1 MSANIFFLLIVVVME
16 VLVLAQV
23 RNQKMKEK
31 YAALWLI
38 VGVIMIV
45 LALFPKLLDSL
56 SRLVGIETPVN
67 LLFLLAIIMLMG
79 ISLHLTL
86 AISKITDDMRT
97 LAEEVAIMKALSG
110 VSRQGAFSCCGA
122 RAEEALK
129 PLIFIRFYT
138 FELGVIPHD
147 R

>member
-97 LAEEVAIMKALSG
+97 LAEEVAIMKALQ
-110 VSRQGAFSCCGA
+110 RQPQGAS
-122 RAEEALK
+122 RAAERERK
-129 PLIFIRFYT
+129 K
-138 FELGVIPHD
+138 H
-147 R
+147 

>member
-1 MSANIFFLLIVVVME
+1 MSANIFFLLVVVVME

-97 LAEEVAIMKALSG
+97 LAEEVAIMKALQ
-110 VSRQGAFSCCGA
+110 RQPQGAS
-122 RAEEALK
+122 RAAEREQK
-129 PLIFIRFYT
+129 K
-138 FELGVIPHD
+138 H
-147 R
+147 